1 MSTDPLLDPHA
12 LLLRRQAEAAER
24 RELALLEQNAPMSPP
39 EARVRA
45 WERLHQLGLP
55 KDPAHRALE
64 VIAEKTGLTLAQ
76 LHEVQRERSRPEG

>member
-1 MSTDPLLDPHA
+1 MATDPLLDPHA

-24 RELALLEQNAPMSPP
+24 REAALLEQNSPMSPP

-55 KDPAHRALE
+55 KDPGHRALE
-64 VIAEKTGLTLAQ
+64 VIAAKTGLTIEQ
-76 LHEVQRERSRPEG
+76 LHDVQRERSQHVV